1 MLSTREYFSME
12 VCADR
17 VWTDDPW
24 VCVQVG
30 EVDRSACE
38 RLRDTVSFAL
48 RGFGPRAHRNY
59 LKVSS

>member
-1 MLSTREYFSME
+1 MD

-48 RGFGPRAHRNY
+48 RGFVPRAHRNY
-59 LKVSS
+59 SKVSS